1 MESLQKRGENFKM
14 KITKIASSTII
25 INLDDLKIVCDPW
38 IENGEYYGS
47 WFLEEKIDK
56 KKSYELINKC
66 QYLYI
71 SHIHPDHMSKKTL
84 KNIKKDIKILIH
96 KFSSPFVKKNLNI
109 MGFNNIFELN
119 HGEQFYLDKGIK
131 IKIFAADDCNPEIC
145 GKIMG
150 CNYNTDQIGKN
161 SHQIDTCSI
170 IFKENFSIL
179 NINDCHVNL
188 MEKTLSRILNEHK
201 KIDYLL
207 VNYSSAHS
215 YPQCIENLDS
225 VKI

>member
-25 INLDDLKIVCDPW
+25 IDPW

-96 KFSSPFVKKNLNI
+96 KFSSPFVKKKPKHY
-109 MGFNNIFELN
+109 GF
-119 HGEQFYLDKGIK
+119 
-131 IKIFAADDCNPEIC
+131 
-145 GKIMG
+145 
-150 CNYNTDQIGKN
+150 
-161 SHQIDTCSI
+161 
-170 IFKENFSIL
+170 
-179 NINDCHVNL
+179 
-188 MEKTLSRILNEHK
+188 
-201 KIDYLL
+201 
-207 VNYSSAHS
+207 
-215 YPQCIENLDS
+215 
-225 VKI
+225 